1 MTEQIENILA
11 ELKVIQAKLPELR
24 DLFWLKID
32 RYNEADQQRGVAF
45 DEKFEQQRDKLSR
58 VIDSFSA
65 FIEKSF
71 APSAEE
77 VAREKALQKLRAEFP
92 GFDDW
97 NKEAKKALLE
107 REMNDFLKTRSRIS
121 DNSIGF
127 SKRKIKDELQNLTIF
142 DGNNFSEDF
151 LKFYDTLDPTPA
163 THNFQ
168 KFTVRNYLLE
178 QGIDKV
184 LINSLKGNAP
194 RQIISKKASLSLK
207 VIFSDGTEIAG
218 SKATQ
223 TFINTIKKIGIEKVV
238 QLNLNTLVR
247 TDTNFERTAQLVQ
260 IGNCYVNTHSS
271 TITKKRF
278 LDTISNRLNLNLKV
292 EISEKQ

>member
-11 ELKVIQAKLPELR
+11 ELKAIQAKLPELR

-45 DEKFEQQRDKLSR
+45 DEKFEQQRNKLFR

-65 FIEKSF
+65 FIEKNF

-77 VAREKALQKLRAEFP
+77 VAREKALQKLRTEFL

-97 NKEAKKALLE
+97 NEEAKKALLE
-107 REMNDFLKTRSRIS
+107 REMNDLLKTRSKIS
-121 DNSIGF
+121 DNSMGF
-127 SKRKIKDELQNLTIF
+127 SKRRIKDELHNITILNR
-142 DGNNFSEDF
+142 DYFSEDF
-151 LKFYDTLDPTPA
+151 LKFYATLDPTPS
-163 THNFQ
+163 THNSQ
-168 KFTVRNYLLE
+168 KFIVRNYLLA
-178 QGIDKV
+178 QGIDEE
-184 LINSLKGNAP
+184 LINSLKGNTP
-194 RQIISKKASLSLK
+194 RKIISKKTPLSLK
-207 VIFSDGTEIAG
+207 VIFPDGTEIAD

-223 TFINTIKKIGIEKVV
+223 TFVQTIEKIGIEKVV
-238 QLNLNTLVR
+238 QLNLDTLVR
-247 TDTNFERTAQLVQ
+247 TDTNFERTAQLAQ

-271 TITKKRF
+271 TREKKRF

-292 EISEKQ
+292 EISER